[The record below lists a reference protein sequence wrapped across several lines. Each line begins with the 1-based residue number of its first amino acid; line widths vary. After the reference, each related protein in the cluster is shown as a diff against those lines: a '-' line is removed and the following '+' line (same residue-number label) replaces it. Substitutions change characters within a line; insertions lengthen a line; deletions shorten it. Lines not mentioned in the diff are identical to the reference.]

1 MKVFVVIGLGQ
12 FGKHVALSLQD
23 GGGEVL
29 AIDQD
34 ERRVE
39 SIKDDVHQAVCMNAT
54 DLEALRAVGAAKA
67 QTAVVAVG
75 ENDLEAGV
83 VACAALSDLGVAH
96 IIVRAANELQARIL
110 ERVGATEVVY
120 PERQMGEHIARS
132 ILMSGV
138 IEQVTL
144 STGQMVAQ
152 VRMRRDLV
160 GRTLKDAQLRQR
172 FSINVIGIQRKHQYV
187 DDNGVNQWEET
198 LDGNPNPDEVI
209 QEDDVVIVVGS
220 QAQIELIARND

>member
-12 FGKHVALSLQD
+12 FGMHVALSLQE

-34 ERRVE
+34 EGRVE
-39 SIKDDVHQAVCMNAT
+39 SVKDRVSQAVCLNAT
-54 DLEALRAVGAAKA
+54 SLESLRAVGVAKA

-83 VACAALSDLGVAH
+83 VACAALSDLGVAN
-96 IIVRAANELQARIL
+96 IIVRAANDLQARIL
-110 ERVGATEVVY
+110 ERVGATKVVF
-120 PERQMGEHIARS
+120 PERQAGEHIARS

-144 STGQMVAQ
+144 STGQTVAQ
-152 VRMRRDLV
+152 IRLRRDLV
-160 GRTLKDAQLRQR
+160 GRTLKDVQFRQR
-172 FSINVIGIQRKHQYV
+172 FSINVIGIQRKTQYV
-187 DDNGVNQWEET
+187 DDNGANQWDEK
-198 LDGNPNPDEVI
+198 LDGNPDPDEI
-209 QEDDVVIVVGS
+209 IGAEDIVIVVGN